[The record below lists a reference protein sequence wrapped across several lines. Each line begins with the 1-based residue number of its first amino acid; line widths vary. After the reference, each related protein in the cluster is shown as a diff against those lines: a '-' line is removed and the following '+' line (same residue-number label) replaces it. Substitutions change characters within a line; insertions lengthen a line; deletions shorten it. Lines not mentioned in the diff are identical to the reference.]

1 MFFTMLT
8 KLNQVEKDKP
18 NAGKCDNYVKES
30 EKMYYTKIIYQGIG
44 YFLLVY
50 LISRTERKQEEA

>member
-30 EKMYYTKIIYQGIG
+30 EKMYYTKIIY
-44 YFLLVY
+44 
-50 LISRTERKQEEA
+50 